1 MTFYSLETCEIF
13 LKKIKNYSAKLYFK
27 FGLRSEEHL
36 ECFNPEIFSFAV
48 TGSRPYISSVK
59 CPACEIPSGVLRRIM
74 RENIS
79 TSFVDIHL
87 STTRVSHKCLQCSI

>member
-13 LKKIKNYSAKLYFK
+13 LKKIKNYSANLYFK

-59 CPACEIPSGVLRRIM
+59 CPALSD
-74 RENIS
+74 
-79 TSFVDIHL
+79 SFRGAETDNERKYLDII
-87 STTRVSHKCLQCSI
+87 C